1 MTRQSPTLIG
11 ALCLGLA
18 ATAAPAATTVDL
30 ATLAPDGS
38 PWHKQLE
45 RMGNEWRQGTDS
57 RVRLRIFPGGVAGDD
72 PAIVRKI
79 RIGRLGAGAV
89 SVVGLTEIDDAFK
102 VFGIPLFFDSYEE
115 FAYVLDR
122 LGPTLAERVEKK
134 GFVLLHW
141 IHGGWIHIFSK
152 KKVETVDDLKSVKM
166 FTSAGSHEMVRVW
179 QENGFKPVPL
189 ATTDVLTGLQT
200 GMIEGIPAPPVG
212 ALAMQW
218 FRHTPYM
225 LEPGVAPLV
234 GATIVSQRA
243 WNRISEADREV
254 LRRSA
259 EQVEARLAAEIPE
272 KDRES
277 VAEMRKRGLEIIRV
291 DAGDGGERW
300 RAAAAAFAERMRGH
314 VPADVLDLAL
324 RYRDEFRRRPPAA
337 EGSR

>member
-1 MTRQSPTLIG
+1 MRRSPTLIG
-11 ALCLGLA
+11 ALALGLA
-18 ATAAPAATTVDL
+18 VTVAPAATTVDL

-38 PWHKQLE
+38 PWHKHLE
-45 RMGNEWRQGTDS
+45 RMGNEWRQGTDG

-89 SVVGLTEIDDAFK
+89 SVVGLSEIDDGFE

-115 FAYVLDR
+115 FAYVLDK

-152 KKVETVDDLKSVKM
+152 KKVETVRDLKSVKM

-200 GMIEGIPAPPVG
+200 GMIEGMPAPPVG

-234 GATIVSQRA
+234 GATIVSKRT
-243 WNRISEADREV
+243 WDRISEADREV

-259 EQVEARLAAEIPE
+259 AQAEARLAAEIPQ
-272 KDRES
+272 KDRDS
-277 VAEMRKRGLEIIRV
+277 VEEMKKRGLEVIRV
-291 DAGDGGERW
+291 DAGEGSEQW
-300 RAAAAAFAERMRGH
+300 RATAAAFAERLRGH

-324 RYRDEFRRRPPAA
+324 RYRDEFRRRPAA
-337 EGSR
+337 EGPR